1 MNSFYNSFD
10 SIEETETETDPN
22 LQDDTLNSTQ
32 QPEITKCV
40 ALYSYEVRWLKLLG
54 MKPGP

>member
-10 SIEETETETDPN
+10 SIEETETATDPN
-22 LQDDTLNSTQ
+22 SQEDTLNSTQ

-40 ALYSYEVRWLKLLG
+40 ALYSYEVR
-54 MKPGP
+54 